1 MRNSSAALRLGTTMA
16 VARAVKPSGTTPA
29 IADWKV
35 RRSEARSSLVTRG
48 VINVSAVERA

>member
-1 MRNSSAALRLGTTMA
+1 MA

-35 RRSEARSSLVTRG
+35 RRSEARNSLVTRV
-48 VINVSAVERA
+48 VINVVVVANCE